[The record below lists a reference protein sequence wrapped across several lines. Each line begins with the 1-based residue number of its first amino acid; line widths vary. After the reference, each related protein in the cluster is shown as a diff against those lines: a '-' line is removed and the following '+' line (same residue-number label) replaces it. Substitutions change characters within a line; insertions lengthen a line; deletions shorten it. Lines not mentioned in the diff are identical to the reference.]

1 VTTFLAMSYI
11 VVVNPAILAARGDK
25 PGTDVAGATYTE
37 TVQML
42 AVVTILA
49 AAVATLVMA
58 LYADLPFAL
67 APGTGLN
74 AFFATTVVGAVGVPW
89 ETALAAIVVEGV
101 LFVALTLAGAREYVI
116 RLFPEPVKFA
126 VGAALGLFLA
136 FIGLQEMQVIVG
148 DSTNLVRLGDVATDP
163 VGLLSVAGL
172 FVSLMLYTRGVR
184 GSIIVGVLLTAAF
197 AGYFAL
203 RTSGTLVA
211 I

>member
-1 VTTFLAMSYI
+1 VTTFLTMSYI

-25 PGTDVAGATYTE
+25 PGIDVAGATYAE

-42 AVVTILA
+42 AVVTIL
-49 AAVATLVMA
+49 AVATLVMA

-67 APGTGLN
+67 APGMGPN
-74 AFFATTVVGAVGVPW
+74 AFFATTVVGAMGVPW

-163 VGLLSVAGL
+163 VALLSVTGL